1 MNFPGVDLVRKLA
14 ELRVRINNSGVERT
28 KAILDGMG
36 ADCSYY
42 RKSLDI
48 FLDKD
53 YEELK
58 TILYDI
64 LNIMEK
70 LDGNFEAMEK
80 SLKNSGKF
88 P

>member
-1 MNFPGVDLVRKLA
+1 MNIPGVELVRKLA

-36 ADCSYY
+36 ADCNYY

-53 YEELK
+53 YEDLK
-58 TILYDI
+58 IILRDI
-64 LNIMEK
+64 LDIMDK
-70 LDGNFEAMEK
+70 LDR
-80 SLKNSGKF
+80 
-88 P
+88 